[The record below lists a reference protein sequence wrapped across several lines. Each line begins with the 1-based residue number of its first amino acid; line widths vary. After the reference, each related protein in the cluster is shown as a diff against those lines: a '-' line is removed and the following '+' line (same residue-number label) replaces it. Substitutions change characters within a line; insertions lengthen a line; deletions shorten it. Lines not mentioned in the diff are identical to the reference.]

1 MHSPLMPRHS
11 CLMPYSAL
19 STRHSALVTEATLRA
34 VLLALF
40 LIDLAAG
47 LYLFLPFVGRRNAG
61 VKFYRLVFITSAVL
75 AACAA
80 GSPALA
86 GGGGG
91 GPGPAG
97 AAGAPRLLFFLPLLS
112 PAPLLPPPPR
122 APP

>member
-86 GGGGG
+86 GGGAAAAAGG
-91 GPGPAG
+91 GA
-97 AAGAPRLLFFLPLLS
+97 
-112 PAPLLPPPPR
+112 R
-122 APP
+122 APSALALFL

>member
-80 GSPALA
+80 GSHALA
-86 GGGGG
+86 GGGG
-91 GPGPAG
+91 AG
-97 AAGAPRLLFFLPLLS
+97 AGARRAPGAPAIVF
-112 PAPLLPPPPR
+112 LLPFSSPTPPLSR
-122 APP
+122 PP